1 MIINLQQKEV
11 AGALHLYLVKQGF
24 NLQNK
29 TVDIKFSSTR
39 KDSGVLATISIE
51 EIGAATPVK
60 SSLKVAVSEP
70 KAEPEAVK
78 TTSIF

>member
-1 MIINLQQKEV
+1 MIINLQLKEV
-11 AGALHLYLVKQGF
+11 AGDLHLYLVKQGF

-51 EIGAATPVK
+51 EAGAATPIK
-60 SSLKVAVSEP
+60 SSPQPTP
-70 KAEPEAVK
+70 KAEPEVGK
-78 TTSIF
+78 TTSIFT